1 METQSKRA
9 SDSCSGTGC
18 WQNSAARAI
27 PVEGARANLQA
38 CAEIPGKQR
47 AGRSSRWGT
56 DWTHSNSP
64 GSIGNPCYSWSRQLH
79 PSTHRHLPR
88 KKCLRRPPNPDHAT
102 LSMGSPVPLWVP
114 TLSPAEVP
122 RLQRNS
128 PEIRCS
134 APPRHLGCRR
144 ADTSPSASPWS
155 CLLRVHKVPATAL
168 APTPSLRPRA
178 FLL

>member
-18 WQNSAARAI
+18 WQNSSVRAI

-79 PSTHRHLPR
+79 PSTHRHFPR
-88 KKCLRRPPNPDHAT
+88 KMPSRATEPRSRHPLTGESGPPLGSHPESRRGPE
-102 LSMGSPVPLWVP
+102 V
-114 TLSPAEVP
+114 AEELTRDP
-122 RLQRNS
+122 M
-128 PEIRCS
+128 
-134 APPRHLGCRR
+134 
-144 ADTSPSASPWS
+144 
-155 CLLRVHKVPATAL
+155 
-168 APTPSLRPRA
+168 
-178 FLL
+178 

>member
-1 METQSKRA
+1 MRRDPREAEDRA
-9 SDSCSGTGC
+9 EQQVGDRLDSF
-18 WQNSAARAI
+18 Q
-27 PVEGARANLQA
+27 
-38 CAEIPGKQR
+38 
-47 AGRSSRWGT
+47 
-56 DWTHSNSP
+56 
-64 GSIGNPCYSWSRQLH
+64 
-79 PSTHRHLPR
+79 LPR
-88 KKCLRRPPNPDHAT
+88 KHRESLLQLEPAAPSIHPQASSQKKCLRRPPNPDHAT
-102 LSMGSPVPLWVP
+102 LSLGSPVPLWVP
-114 TLSPAEVP
+114 TLSPAEDP
-122 RLQRNS
+122 GLQRNS